1 MLEYEYNYTNMIMI
15 ADQNQNLVSKEILL
29 QNNPYEAKLAL

>member
-1 MLEYEYNYTNMIMI
+1 MLGYVYNYTNMIMI
-15 ADQNQNLVSKEILL
+15 ADQNQNLVSIEIPL